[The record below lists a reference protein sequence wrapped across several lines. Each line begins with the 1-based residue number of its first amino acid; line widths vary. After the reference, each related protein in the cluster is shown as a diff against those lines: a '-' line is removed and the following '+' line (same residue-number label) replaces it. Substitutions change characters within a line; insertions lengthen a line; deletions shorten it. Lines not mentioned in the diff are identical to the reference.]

1 MPSFNSMGGTGTTG
15 GPAGRER
22 RAVAALGGNAFA
34 ARGGEIT
41 MERQFAF
48 AREALACL
56 GPLLAPPFEL
66 LLSHGNGPQVGHQLA
81 RAERALGDAYP
92 LPLDACVAQTQGEL
106 GYVIGRTLRDL
117 LAERGLARPVAVL
130 VTEVEVDPADPAF
143 RDPVKPVGPVLDEGG
158 AAALRARGAS
168 VRDDGGRG
176 LRRMVPSPEPHRVLG
191 VEVASRLLDEGALV
205 VAAGGGGI
213 PVVATPRG
221 WRGVEAVV
229 DKDFTAALLAD
240 EVAAGLLLLVTD
252 VPCAY
257 TDFRTPRQAPLG
269 RLGAARARALLEE
282 GHFEP
287 GSMAPKIEACL
298 RFASR
303 PGRRAVVCDPPSLA
317 AALRGEAGT
326 IVLPDG

>member
-1 MPSFNSMGGTGTTG
+1 M
-15 GPAGRER
+15 
-22 RAVAALGGNAFA
+22 VALGGNAFA
-34 ARGGEIT
+34 ARDGEIT
-41 MERQFAF
+41 MARQFAF

-56 GPLLAPPFEL
+56 GPLLLPPFEL

-81 RAERALGDAYP
+81 RAERALALGTAYA

-117 LAERGLARPVAVL
+117 LAERGLSRPVAVL

-143 RDPVKPVGPVLDEGG
+143 RDPVKAVGPVLDPAG
-158 AAALRARGAS
+158 AAALRERGAT
-168 VRDDGGRG
+168 VRDDAGRG
-176 LRRMVPSPEPHRVLG
+176 LRRVVPSPEPRRVLG
-191 VEVASRLLDEGALV
+191 VEVASRLLDEGTVV

-213 PVVATPRG
+213 PVVPSPRG

-229 DKDFTAALLAD
+229 DKDLTAALLAE
-240 EVAAGLLLLVTD
+240 EVGAGLLLLVTD

-269 RLGAARARALLEE
+269 RVAAARARALLEE

-287 GSMAPKIEACL
+287 GSMAPKIDACL

>member
-1 MPSFNSMGGTGTTG
+1 MRGNP
-15 GPAGRER
+15 GPGRPER

-48 AREALACL
+48 AREALSCL
-56 GPLLAPPFEL
+56 GPLLLPPFEL

-81 RAERALGDAYP
+81 RAERAAGTAYP
-92 LPLDACVAQTQGEL
+92 LPLDACVAQSQGEL
-106 GYVIGRTLRDL
+106 GYVVGRTLRDL
-117 LAERGLARPVAVL
+117 LAERGSARPVAVL

-143 RDPVKPVGPVLDEGG
+143 RDPVKPVGPVLDQAG
-158 AAALRARGAS
+158 AAALRARGAT
-168 VRDDGGRG
+168 VRDDAGRG
-176 LRRMVPSPEPHRVLG
+176 LRRMVPSPEPRRVLG
-191 VEVASRLLDEGALV
+191 AEVVAGLLDRGTLV
-205 VAAGGGGI
+205 VAAGGGGV
-213 PVVATPRG
+213 PVVATPQG

-229 DKDFTAALLAD
+229 DKDLTAALLAD
-240 EVAAGLLLLVTD
+240 EVGAGLLLLVTD

-257 TDFRTPRQAPLG
+257 TDFRTPRQVPLG
-269 RLGAARARALLEE
+269 RVGAARARALLGE

-298 RFASR
+298 RFACR

>member
-1 MPSFNSMGGTGTTG
+1 MSGSRNASGPGGL
-15 GPAGRER
+15 ER
-22 RAVAALGGNAFA
+22 RVVAALGGNAFA
-34 ARGGEIT
+34 TPDGRIT
-41 MERQFAF
+41 VERQFAF
-48 AREALACL
+48 AREALSCL
-56 GPLLAPPFEL
+56 GPLLRPPFEL

-81 RAERALGDAYP
+81 RAELALGRAYP
-92 LPLDACVAQTQGEL
+92 LPLDVCVAQTQGEL
-106 GYVIGRTLRDL
+106 GYVLERTLRDL
-117 LAERGLARPVAVL
+117 LSGARPVVTL

-143 RDPVKPVGPVLDEGG
+143 GDPLKPVGPFLDEAG

-168 VRDDGGRG
+168 VRDDAGRG
-176 LRRMVPSPEPHRVLG
+176 LRRVVPSPDPRRVLEA
-191 VEVASRLLDEGALV
+191 EVMARLLDQGVLV
-205 VAAGGGGI
+205 VAAGGGGV
-213 PVVATPRG
+213 PVVATARG

-229 DKDFTAALLAD
+229 DKDLTAALLAD
-240 EVAAGLLLLVTD
+240 AVGAGLLLLVTD

-257 TDFRTPRQAPLG
+257 TDFRAARRAPVG
-269 RLGAARARALLEE
+269 RVGAARARALLAE